1 MRNQVS
7 QSSGNTFIWEHVCR
21 EGSVRKTKNKS
32 KCCILQRYQ
41 PNHPNYLLA
50 YVLRGVWPRLLLSC
64 VEVWQQIKW
73 KTLLDNCYRTCR
85 RFGGENQNWRCAGGS
100 KWWYLKCQPPVSP
113 SASYCLFSHSR
124 LLLWTAAA
132 IYCQLCC
139 QDLIT
144 PPGSWQWDWA
154 SEDVS
159 GREIFLD
166 SKGKTVSKERKRW
179 DKASQA
185 RLKTQVQLCPLKI
198 QRKKCPG
205 SEEGGLKLFKREGTH
220 VWIHLAVMQWA
231 KPIPKALNV
240 IRVTDMADSLC
251 SASIR
256 WWHDRHTSKAKEG
269 QKV

>member
-1 MRNQVS
+1 MLHFAEIS
-7 QSSGNTFIWEHVCR
+7 TEPSKLSSCLCF
-21 EGSVRKTKNKS
+21 EGCVAKAS
-32 KCCILQRYQ
+32 IY
-41 PNHPNYLLA
+41 HP
-50 YVLRGVWPRLLLSC
+50 C

-113 SASYCLFSHSR
+113 SASYCLFSHSQ

-159 GREIFLD
+159 GHEIFLD

-205 SEEGGLKLFKREGTH
+205 SEEGGLKLFKREGNPCLDPPCCH
-220 VWIHLAVMQWA
+220 AV
-231 KPIPKALNV
+231 
-240 IRVTDMADSLC
+240 S
-251 SASIR
+251 
-256 WWHDRHTSKAKEG
+256 
-269 QKV
+269 